1 MDFGLLLWT
10 EDDFGLPTGPL
21 TITKTLKHFFDNVL
35 MRKGFQEDP
44 VLEEIVSTGETQG
57 YS

>member
-1 MDFGLLLWT
+1 MEGDQKN
-10 EDDFGLPTGPL
+10 EDVR
-21 TITKTLKHFFDNVL
+21 LKEKPFILFP

-44 VLEEIVSTGETQG
+44 VLEEIVSTGEITQG